1 MNAVSKSWAFT
12 KNNYGDDDITFFT
25 TWGEFAYMV
34 FGREVAPTTGTPHL
48 QGYFTLKKAVRGSY
62 LKRTL
67 PQGTHFE
74 ASRKSLLANSRY
86 CTKCPDHTIIDR
98 RYGRDGIPQS
108 VTLVREEDPR
118 VERLA
123 SQFMPRF
130 SLKSLY
136 PR

>member
-12 KNNYGDDDITFFT
+12 KNNYSDDDVTFFT
-25 TWGEFAYMV
+25 TWQDFTYMV

-86 CTKCPDHTIIDR
+86 CTKSPDHTIIDR
-98 RYGRDGIPQS
+98 RYGRDGVPQT
-108 VTLVREEDPR
+108 VTRNAPEDPTVDR
-118 VERLA
+118 IVTRL
-123 SQFMPRF
+123 MPRI
-130 SLKSLY
+130 SLKNLY